1 MDMGHKRKRRIKNEF
16 GQGKMELFVETTKIM
31 GVAERG
37 LEAWEGILIGFLF
50 LLSDRQN
57 INYNILLVNL
67 LGS

>member
-1 MDMGHKRKRRIKNEF
+1 MGHKRKRRIKNEF
-16 GQGKMELFVETTKIM
+16 GQGKMELFVEKTKIM

>member
-16 GQGKMELFVETTKIM
+16 GQRKMELFVETTKIM